1 MSHLV
6 FYEKIFAQN
15 WTFYETNETVDKKN
29 GWSLSI
35 FKVTSRERVKYFCVL
50 RQHKVIEQQKITE
63 ICKPTDIKFNKSV
76 EKDYTFLIKNIVP
89 FNINI

>member
-35 FKVTSRERVKYFCVL
+35 FSKSLAGKELNIFVYFVN
-50 RQHKVIEQQKITE
+50 
-63 ICKPTDIKFNKSV
+63 IK
-76 EKDYTFLIKNIVP
+76 
-89 FNINI
+89 